1 MAKPN
6 TPGKP
11 YTKRETDYI
20 RRVAGKVP
28 VIVMAEALN
37 RTPNAIRQYGW
48 ANKIDLRVPRSVMLK
63 HWPEYAQKYPS
74 TTE

>member
-6 TPGKP
+6 SPGKP

-28 VIVMAEALN
+28 VALIAEN
-37 RTPNAIRQYGW
+37 PESHPIS
-48 ANKIDLRVPRSVMLK
+48 NKAMGKR
-63 HWPEYAQKYPS
+63 
-74 TTE
+74 